1 MGGIQILLSKEDNEF
16 LNEQM
21 KRKTAQVAEEK
32 AAAA

>member
-21 KRKTAQVAEEK
+21 KLKTAQVAEEK